1 MKRTI
6 ILLPLFLVTLLSA
19 TNAENSKGA
28 RAVPHRVTGELK
40 GTLTFVPFPDFDQ
53 PFDVDT
59 IGFASG
65 IVKGL
70 GQTHLFTFH
79 RPTPQWTVIDGHVWM
94 VAAGGDTIRC
104 VYEGTTEPGAE
115 SDQLIGRASWVVTGG
130 TGRFA
135 DASGTINAT
144 AYVTVIG
151 FDVFEWPV
159 AWVVEGT
166 INY

>member
-6 ILLPLFLVTLLSA
+6 ILLPLFLFALLSA

-28 RAVPHRVTGELK
+28 RAVPHRIAGELK
-40 GTLTFVPFPDFDQ
+40 GTLTFVPFPDFEST
-53 PFDVDT
+53 FDVDT

-79 RPTPQWTVIDGHVWM
+79 RPTPEQTVIDGHVWI
-94 VAAGGDTIRC
+94 VAAGGDVIRC
-104 VYEGTTEPGAE
+104 VYEGTTVPGDE
-115 SDQLIGRASWVVTGG
+115 EDQLIGTANWVITGG

-135 DASGTINAT
+135 GASGTINAT

-151 FDVFEWPV
+151 FGVFEWPV
-159 AWVVEGT
+159 VWVVEGT